1 MENRV
6 VRLTEQDINQI
17 IKESVEKI
25 INENMEQETLGGR
38 IMAGVNGAIGR
49 DINGVQR
56 GGKGAGLSQLGRRLR
71 AFKKNFHLK
80 GEYDEIQDVAD
91 FLKKQVQDRK
101 LNPNMTI
108 AQLIGGA
115 INGNKFGVLSGMAN
129 NRLSQSSRASRMD

>member
-6 VRLTEQDINQI
+6 VRLTEHDINQI

-56 GGKGAGLSQLGRRLR
+56 GKKGAGLSQLGRRLR
-71 AFKKNFHLK
+71 AIKKNYQMK
-80 GEYDEIQDVAD
+80 GEYDEIQKVAD

-101 LNPNMTI
+101 LDPNMTI

-129 NRLSQSSRASRMD
+129 NRLSQSSRVSRMD

>member
-1 MENRV
+1 MENKV
-6 VRLTEQDINQI
+6 VRLTEQDINHI

-25 INENMEQETLGGR
+25 INENMEQETIIDKLT
-38 IMAGVNGAIGR
+38 AGAYGLIGR
-49 DINGVQR
+49 DLNGKRR
-56 GGKGAGLSQLGRRLR
+56 GKKGAGLSQLGRRYNAMKR
-71 AFKKNFHLK
+71 NFHLK
-80 GEYDEIQDVAD
+80 GEYDEIQKVAD

>member
-1 MENRV
+1 MENKV

-25 INENMEQETLGGR
+25 INENMEQEGFWDNVK
-38 IMAGVNGAIGR
+38 AGAKGFMGK
-49 DINGVQR
+49 DINGIQR
-56 GGKGAGLSQLGRRLR
+56 GGKGAGFSQLGRRYN
-71 AFKKNFHLK
+71 AMKKNYQMK
-80 GEYDEIQDVAD
+80 GQYDEIQKVAD
-91 FLKKQVQDRK
+91 FLNKQVQNKK
-101 LNPNMTI
+101 LDPNMTI